1 MMSKSSLSRKV
12 VSAKVTNWVKPSF
25 DGISNSTLPV
35 TSGSKPSG
43 HLGSS
48 GGVQN
53 IFWTER
59 DTTLQSS
66 ILNST
71 KSRKRTKISDVE
83 QVLDVCRQNS
93 ASNSNEPWID
103 EYRPQTQGELAVHKK
118 KIEEVDNWLKAHTI
132 ERNHYQ
138 GDSILLLTG
147 AAGTGKTAT
156 IQVLVKEQGIQ
167 LLEWTNP
174 SSQNKFK
181 NHEEFRD
188 SFNTES
194 SFQVYVSKSQSALF
208 QEFLLRANKYKKLQL
223 LGDTQE
229 TDKKLILVE
238 DIPNQFYREPSCMHD
253 ILRKFTQTARCP
265 LVFIISDSVSGDS
278 NQRLLFPKDIQEE
291 LGIFNISFNPVAPT
305 SMLKVLSRIA
315 SLEASKNN
323 GKTIVPNKTVLELLC
338 KGSAGDIRSA
348 INSLQFASVKGCPL
362 EQNQLLN
369 SKGKT
374 SVKAG
379 TSSRGKYK
387 GKSSKANEKGG
398 ALHAIGSKDIS
409 LFLFRALGKIIYC
422 KREPPNDLDLN
433 PLPIH
438 LSEHERDPLLVNP
451 EEVIENSHMSEE
463 LFNLYLH
470 QNYLDFFSDIEDIVR
485 ASDYLSD
492 ADFLTADWN
501 HRSTMGKYSTSVAAR
516 GLIHAN
522 KARARANCKGGVGFK
537 PLHKP
542 QWLSISK
549 KYKENCLAAKGF
561 FSNFCLAPFCLQT
574 QLLPYLALLT
584 NPMRSQAQINFIQ
597 DVGRFPFKRYS
608 TRLTLETLTDKDP
621 GVLELDN
628 EEEDCCQSR
637 LLATPDQVAAATPET
652 QAECST
658 SAASQFGGGDLPSSQ
673 PLPTITQSFLEEEE
687 LVIEEYDSD

>member
-12 VSAKVTNWVKPSF
+12 VSTKVTNWVNPSF

-35 TSGSKPSG
+35 TSDRKPSG
-43 HLGSS
+43 HSGSS
-48 GGVQN
+48 GGVQK
-53 IFWTER
+53 ILWTER
-59 DTTLQSS
+59 GTTLQSS
-66 ILNST
+66 TLNSKT
-71 KSRKRTKISDVE
+71 SRKRTKVSDVE
-83 QVLDVCRQNS
+83 QILDRCRQS
-93 ASNSNEPWID
+93 ASNPNEPWVD
-103 EYRPQTQGELAVHKK
+103 EYRPRTQSELAVHKK
-118 KIEEVDNWLKAHTI
+118 KIEEVDNWLKCHTM
-132 ERNHYQ
+132 EGYHHQ
-138 GDSILLLTG
+138 DGSILLLTG

-156 IQVLVKEQGIQ
+156 IQVLVKELGIQ

-174 SSQNKFK
+174 LSQNKFK
-181 NHEEFRD
+181 NHDEFQD

-194 SFQVYVSKSQSALF
+194 SFQVYASKSQSVLF
-208 QEFLLRANKYKKLQL
+208 QEFLLRANKYKKLQM
-223 LGDTQE
+223 LGDTLE
-229 TDKKLILVE
+229 TDKKAILVE

-253 ILRKFTQTARCP
+253 ILRKFVQTARCP
-265 LVFIISDSVSGDS
+265 LMFIISDCVSGDS
-278 NQRLLFPKDIQEE
+278 SHRLLFPKDIQEE

-315 SLEASKNN
+315 SQEASKNDR
-323 GKTIVPNKTVLELLC
+323 KTVVPDKTVLELLC

-348 INSLQFASVKGCPL
+348 INSLQFTSVKGFPL
-362 EQNQLLN
+362 EQNQSLS
-369 SKGKT
+369 SKGKN
-374 SVKAG
+374 SIKAG

-387 GKSSKANEKGG
+387 GKSSKAYEKG
-398 ALHAIGSKDIS
+398 ADLHAIGSKDQS

-492 ADFLTADWN
+492 ADFLTVDWN
-501 HRSTMGKYSTSVAAR
+501 HRSTMRKYSTSVAAR

-522 KARARANCKGGVGFK
+522 KARARANCKGGAGFK

-542 QWLSISK
+542 QWLSINK

-628 EEEDCCQSR
+628 EDENCSQS
-637 LLATPDQVAAATPET
+637 LLLTTPDQAATETPEIQT
-652 QAECST
+652 VCST
-658 SAASQFGGGDLPSSQ
+658 SAAIQSGGGDLPSSQ
-673 PLPTITQSFLEEEE
+673 PQPTITQSFLEEEE
-687 LVIEEYDSD
+687 LIIEEYDSD

>member
-12 VSAKVTNWVKPSF
+12 VSAKVTNWVNPSF
-25 DGISNSTLPV
+25 DGISNSALPV
-35 TSGSKPSG
+35 TSDGKPSSNSG
-43 HLGSS
+43 LS
-48 GGVQN
+48 GGVQK
-53 IFWTER
+53 ILWTER
-59 DTTLQSS
+59 DKILQSS
-66 ILNST
+66 ILTST
-71 KSRKRTKISDVE
+71 KSRKRTKVSDVE
-83 QVLDVCRQNS
+83 QILDRCRQNS
-93 ASNSNEPWID
+93 ASNPNEAWVD
-103 EYRPQTQGELAVHKK
+103 EYRPQTQSELAVHKK
-118 KIEEVDNWLKAHTI
+118 KIEEVESWLKAHTI
-132 ERNHYQ
+132 ERCHHQ
-138 GDSILLLTG
+138 SDSILLLTG

-156 IQVLVKEQGIQ
+156 IQVLVKELGIQ

-174 SSQNKFK
+174 LSENKFK
-181 NHEEFRD
+181 NHDEFKD
-188 SFNTES
+188 CFNTEP
-194 SFQVYVSKSQSALF
+194 SFLVHVSKSQSVLF
-208 QEFLLRANKYKKLQL
+208 QEFLLRANKYKKLQM
-223 LGDTQE
+223 LGDTLE

-253 ILRKFTQTARCP
+253 ILRRFVQTARCP
-265 LVFIISDSVSGDS
+265 LVFIISDCVNGDS
-278 NQRLLFPKDIQEE
+278 SHRLLFPKDFQEE

-305 SMLKVLSRIA
+305 SMLKVLSRIV
-315 SLEASKNN
+315 SQEASKND
-323 GKTIVPNKTVLELLC
+323 GKTIVPDKTILELLC

-348 INSLQFASVKGCPL
+348 INSLQFTAVKGCPL
-362 EQNQLLN
+362 EQNQALN
-369 SKGKT
+369 HKRKT

-379 TSSRGKYK
+379 TSSRGKCK
-387 GKSSKANEKGG
+387 EKSSKANEKEGG
-398 ALHAIGSKDIS
+398 LHTIGSKDQS

-470 QNYLDFFSDIEDIVR
+470 QNYLDFFSDLEDVVR
-485 ASDYLSD
+485 ATDYLSD
-492 ADFLTADWN
+492 ADFLTVDWN
-501 HRSTMGKYSTSVAAR
+501 HRSTMQKYSTSVAAR

-522 KARARANCKGGVGFK
+522 KARARANCKGGAGFK

-542 QWLSISK
+542 LWLSISK

-621 GVLELDN
+621 GNLELDN
-628 EEEDCCQSR
+628 EEDSYSQSP
-637 LLATPDQVAAATPET
+637 LLTHDQAAATPET
-652 QAECST
+652 QALCST
-658 SAASQFGGGDLPSSQ
+658 SAASQSGGGDLPSSQ
-673 PLPTITQSFLEEEE
+673 PQPTITQSSLEEEE

>member
-1 MMSKSSLSRKV
+1 MMSKSSVSRKV
-12 VSAKVTNWVKPSF
+12 VSAKVTNWVSPSF
-25 DGISNSTLPV
+25 DGISNSTLPL
-35 TSGSKPSG
+35 TADKKPSSNSGS
-43 HLGSS
+43 SS
-48 GGVQN
+48 GVQK
-53 IFWTER
+53 ILWTER
-59 DTTLQSS
+59 DKTLQSF
-66 ILNST
+66 ILNNA
-71 KSRKRTKISDVE
+71 KSQKRAKVSDVE
-83 QVLDVCRQNS
+83 QIFDRCRQNS
-93 ASNSNEPWID
+93 SSNPNEPWVD
-103 EYRPQTQGELAVHKK
+103 EYRPQTQSELAVHKK
-118 KIEEVDNWLKAHTI
+118 KIEEVENWLKAHTI
-132 ERNHYQ
+132 ERHHHQ
-138 GDSILLLTG
+138 GGSILLLTG

-156 IQVLVKEQGIQ
+156 IQVLVRELGIQ

-174 SSQNKFK
+174 LSENKFK
-181 NHEEFRD
+181 NRDEFKD
-188 SFNTES
+188 YFNPEP
-194 SFQVYVSKSQSALF
+194 SFQVYVSKSQSILF
-208 QEFLLRANKYKKLQL
+208 QEFLLRANKYKKLQMM
-223 LGDTQE
+223 GDGLE

-253 ILRKFTQTARCP
+253 ILRRFQQTARCP
-265 LVFIISDSVSGDS
+265 LVFIISDSASGDS
-278 NQRLLFPKDIQEE
+278 GHRLLFPKDIQEE
-291 LGIFNISFNPVAPT
+291 LGVFNISFNPVAPT

-315 SLEASKNN
+315 SQEASKND
-323 GKTIVPNKTVLELLC
+323 GKTIVPDKTVLELLC
-338 KGSAGDIRSA
+338 KGSAGDIRTA
-348 INSLQFASVKGCPL
+348 INSLQFTSVKGCSL
-362 EQNQLLN
+362 EQNQTQ
-369 SKGKT
+369 SHKGKT
-374 SVKAG
+374 LVKVG
-379 TSSRGKYK
+379 TSSRRKYK
-387 GKSSKANEKGG
+387 EKSSKANEKGG
-398 ALHAIGSKDIS
+398 GLATIGSKDQS

-422 KREPPNDLDLN
+422 KRELPNDLDLN

-485 ASDYLSD
+485 ASEYLSD
-492 ADFLTADWN
+492 ADFLTVDWN
-501 HRSTMGKYSTSVAAR
+501 HRSTMQKYSASVAAR

-522 KARARANCKGGVGFK
+522 KARARANCKGGAGFK

-561 FSNFCLAPFCLQT
+561 FSHFCMAPLCLQT

-628 EEEDCCQSR
+628 EEECSQSQ
-637 LLATPDQVAAATPET
+637 LLTRDQATATSET
-652 QAECST
+652 QTLCST
-658 SAASQFGGGDLPSSQ
+658 STASLSGGDLPSSQ
-673 PLPTITQSFLEEEE
+673 PQPTITQSSLEEEE